1 MIDNN
6 ILTELNNI
14 NETLIKKLNIN
25 EIYKDNKNYIRL
37 INRILFEISNCQCF
51 SFEFMEL
58 KNKIFSIVEK
68 EI

>member
-1 MIDNN
+1 MKDNS

-37 INRILFEISNCQCF
+37 INKILFEISNCQCF

-68 EI
+68 EL

>member
-1 MIDNN
+1 MIDNS
-6 ILTELNNI
+6 ILNELNNI

-37 INRILFEISNCQCF
+37 INKILFEISNCQCF

-68 EI
+68 EF

>member
-1 MIDNN
+1 MIDNS

-25 EIYKDNKNYIRL
+25 EIYKDNKKYIRL
-37 INRILFEISNCQCF
+37 INKILFEISNCQCF